1 MVKVLT
7 GVQPGQASEVES
19 KVVAAGSPVRELQE
33 KVPQPSILDSIIEE
47 SAAPVE
53 DVAAGIQAGAEAEID
68 IQQQREREAVPD
80 IITRRDD
87 PPITQW
93 EIKQAAD
100 DASTGVQTDGGMA
113 DRATN
118 MANVFTTGGYLVG
131 GLQSKHGG
139 VPKEIAETTGAMTP
153 EGTLDR
159 GFLQMASVI
168 TENFFA
174 GAQFGAPAEGAAPET
189 EAEAESF
196 LEGAAIAKAQGNKQ
210 LGDQIHREYQRYR
223 NVQEGKPSDEYQDLS
238 PEQATVLGDMAK
250 EMYALANKS
259 DQGKNFLL
267 RGRAPDGQTT
277 FTITK
282 HGADRMRL
290 GNDTRKRLFPRQH
303 VRPSKTPLP
312 GGRLE
317 GEGRKYTRDR
327 SGRTGTIADAGTIHE
342 AMRNLNQVANVV
354 DPQRMKI
361 LFATALPVLS
371 EAVGPDHPF
380 AVINHV
386 GQDKVNKL
394 VAKLGPEQAAPE
406 YANLV
411 KNLGNSLFGV
421 AQERNGANH
430 LTYYIQTFNGRIAPQ
445 QTNFDPTSSKSV
457 RFVTRNA
464 VPAEAKPGSRIERNL
479 RQMYAMMLVKGADS
493 LLPDGR
499 EAALERATPELVR
512 WGKELRAA
520 FNKIDNA
527 QVQAVAEAIANNVP
541 LTDPNFPQL
550 PDVSQDLSPT
560 LLQKIAS
567 KGEDGQHFIDGVMD
581 FTDYYEN
588 KVKGRPHYSYFNAYM
603 DGKTNGLASNGIQMG
618 SEQVAYKTG
627 VLRNQGKTLLDDN
640 IDIRDDLKNTLS
652 AMVKGGFD
660 GTIGPDMTGPLENVA
675 TALYS
680 VRDLNKATTMTFGY
694 GKELESFKDDID
706 EFLSELELSDAAV
719 AEGVQTLVDG
729 MGSRQML
736 IDTLH
741 GKYIEGLANALDE
754 NALKSRALMRS
765 AAYVFALS
773 NEIFTI
779 PSAIGSEI
787 AIGGTETTGAQ
798 SATEYSLQGEGL
810 GDRGRRIKA
819 QQYGTEV
826 TSAAVKRRTDK
837 ETGTAEGE
845 VGGYAYGG
853 AVPAPVQ
860 SLDAATVA
868 LTASGKS
875 WGRLRSASNG
885 NPYLHTIY
893 DAFKVDAMGYDVVL
907 DEVNKNWLDAGMR
920 WSYLEETKNS
930 LDTLR
935 GTFKEKYG
943 NRPANDPL
951 TEGEAA
957 QMQWFLETKASSEGK
972 QYPANLYNKMGKL
985 IDIPSGVDTTGARE
999 MGVESAKR
1007 IVAQMKAAGY
1017 DIYNP
1022 PKPPTVGHL
1031 KAFMRA
1037 FNDEVQIGPRLGRMV
1052 NETNNKKKELAK
1064 KIRRDGKKV
1073 YQYYAH

>member
-1 MVKVLT
+1 
-7 GVQPGQASEVES
+7 
-19 KVVAAGSPVRELQE
+19 
-33 KVPQPSILDSIIEE
+33 
-47 SAAPVE
+47 
-53 DVAAGIQAGAEAEID
+53 
-68 IQQQREREAVPD
+68 
-80 IITRRDD
+80 
-87 PPITQW
+87 
-93 EIKQAAD
+93 
-100 DASTGVQTDGGMA
+100 
-113 DRATN
+113 
-118 MANVFTTGGYLVG
+118 
-131 GLQSKHGG
+131 
-139 VPKEIAETTGAMTP
+139 
-153 EGTLDR
+153 
-159 GFLQMASVI
+159 
-168 TENFFA
+168 
-174 GAQFGAPAEGAAPET
+174 
-189 EAEAESF
+189 
-196 LEGAAIAKAQGNKQ
+196 
-210 LGDQIHREYQRYR
+210 
-223 NVQEGKPSDEYQDLS
+223 
-238 PEQATVLGDMAK
+238 
-250 EMYALANKS
+250 
-259 DQGKNFLL
+259 
-267 RGRAPDGQTT
+267 
-277 FTITK
+277 
-282 HGADRMRL
+282 
-290 GNDTRKRLFPRQH
+290 
-303 VRPSKTPLP
+303 
-312 GGRLE
+312 
-317 GEGRKYTRDR
+317 
-327 SGRTGTIADAGTIHE
+327 
-342 AMRNLNQVANVV
+342 
-354 DPQRMKI
+354 
-361 LFATALPVLS
+361 
-371 EAVGPDHPF
+371 
-380 AVINHV
+380 
-386 GQDKVNKL
+386 
-394 VAKLGPEQAAPE
+394 
-406 YANLV
+406 
-411 KNLGNSLFGV
+411 
-421 AQERNGANH
+421 
-430 LTYYIQTFNGRIAPQ
+430 
-445 QTNFDPTSSKSV
+445 
-457 RFVTRNA
+457 
-464 VPAEAKPGSRIERNL
+464 
-479 RQMYAMMLVKGADS
+479 
-493 LLPDGR
+493 
-499 EAALERATPELVR
+499 
-512 WGKELRAA
+512 
-520 FNKIDNA
+520 
-527 QVQAVAEAIANNVP
+527 
-541 LTDPNFPQL
+541 
-550 PDVSQDLSPT
+550 
-560 LLQKIAS
+560 
-567 KGEDGQHFIDGVMD
+567 
-581 FTDYYEN
+581 
-588 KVKGRPHYSYFNAYM
+588 M

-627 VLRNQGKTLLDDN
+627 VLRNQGKTLLDDD
-640 IDIRDDLKNTLS
+640 IDIRDDLKNTLL
-652 AMVKGGFD
+652 AMVDGGFD
-660 GTIGPDMTGPLENVA
+660 GTIGPDMTGPLHNVS

-706 EFLSELELSDAAV
+706 EFLSELELADAAV

-875 WGRLRSASNG
+875 WGRLKSASNG

-1022 PKPPTVGHL
+1022 PAKPTVGHL